1 MDLTLYDSK
10 GRPTAYLED
19 GAHIYTFPGVPVA
32 YVHEG
37 SVYSLEG
44 RHLGWFAKG
53 WVRDNHGRCVFFTD
67 IAEGNGPQQP
77 MQAMKP
83 MKSMKQIGPGKGTR
97 EPKPPR
103 AMESMAWSDLS
114 GAQFFEQ

>member
-10 GRPTAYLED
+10 GRPTAYVED
-19 GAHIYTFPGVPVA
+19 GVNVYTFPGRPVG
-32 YVHEG
+32 YFHEG
-37 SVYSLEG
+37 SVYSMEG

-67 IAEGNGPQQP
+67 ISEGPGPMLP
-77 MQAMKP
+77 STAMKP
-83 MKSMKQIGPGKGTR
+83 MKSMKQIGPGREPR
-97 EPKPPR
+97 EPKPAR
-103 AMESMAWSDLS
+103 SVESMSWSELS